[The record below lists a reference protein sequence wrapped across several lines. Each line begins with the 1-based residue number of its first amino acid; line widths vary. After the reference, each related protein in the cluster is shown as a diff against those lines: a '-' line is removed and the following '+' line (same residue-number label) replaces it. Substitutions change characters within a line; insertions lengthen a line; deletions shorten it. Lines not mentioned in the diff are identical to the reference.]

1 MNIWHYLLL
10 IIAKFI
16 VDSNQCN
23 SNALKCY
30 ECKICQSGVDA
41 MCGEKH
47 NFKVCKCRKG
57 ELGDLK
63 TCENTE
69 GHASCVTAYYANGTG
84 IKNRY
89 CQVLPSSCLIPR
101 PKVKC
106 VSFFQYFNSNC
117 SNLLDTR
124 KSPLRGPS

>member
-10 IIAKFI
+10 ILAKFI

-23 SNALKCY
+23 SKALKCY
-30 ECKICQSGVDA
+30 ECRICESGVDT

-47 NFKVCKCRKG
+47 YFKVCKCIREG

-69 GHASCVTAYYANGTG
+69 GRVDIVRTNHDE
-84 IKNRY
+84 
-89 CQVLPSSCLIPR
+89 VLTL
-101 PKVKC
+101 
-106 VSFFQYFNSNC
+106 
-117 SNLLDTR
+117 
-124 KSPLRGPS
+124 

>member
-10 IIAKFI
+10 IIPKFI
-16 VDSNQCN
+16 VD

-30 ECKICQSGVDA
+30 ECRICQSGVDK

-47 NFKVCKCRKG
+47 NFKVCECKKG

-69 GHASCVTAYYANGTG
+69 GHASCVTAYFTNGT

-101 PKVKC
+101 PEVKC
-106 VSFFQYFNSNC
+106 VSFFQFK
-117 SNLLDTR
+117 L
-124 KSPLRGPS
+124 